1 MPGPYPQDGAGR
13 HIGKA
18 SALFSAHGFLTE
30 FEAWADHE
38 DQLQAVPAG
47 TSGVGGRGH
56 RENRSGAPHGR
67 ARCGAIRSEGP
78 PGTAPVRH
86 CTRSLT
92 TGFHLGCLTGVAG
105 ALGTV
110 RPVESLRRDPDYY
123 RSDRRRLLVVRF
135 TGVSLFWRLDVDVR
149 TESVAEGPHCDVRN
163 PAARARDD
171 EWSPAA
177 SALANAV
184 GVIKVVARSRADE
197 AHGLLN
203 RGFARIDEDDGATGD
218 WFGDVTRLARAAA
231 RHDSALA
238 DLAAR
243 VEELAT
249 QRAGRNPN

>member
-1 MPGPYPQDGAGR
+1 MAGNIDRAALAVAVRAALEYHCPGSR
-13 HIGKA
+13 
-18 SALFSAHGFLTE
+18 TE
-30 FEAWADHE
+30 
-38 DQLQAVPAG
+38 L
-47 TSGVGGRGH
+47 RG
-56 RENRSGAPHGR
+56 SL
-67 ARCGAIRSEGP
+67 AR
-78 PGTAPVRH
+78 GTADAFSDIDVDWTVPD
-86 CTRSLT
+86 SL
-92 TGFHLGCLTGVAG
+92 FPDCLTGVAE

-110 RPVESLRRDPDYY
+110 RPVESLRCDPDFY
-123 RSDRRRLLVVRF
+123 RSDRRRLLFVRF

-149 TESVAEGPHCDVRN
+149 TESVAEDPHYDVRN

-184 GVIKVVARSRADE
+184 SVIKAVARSRADE

-249 QRAGRNPN
+249 QRAGREPN